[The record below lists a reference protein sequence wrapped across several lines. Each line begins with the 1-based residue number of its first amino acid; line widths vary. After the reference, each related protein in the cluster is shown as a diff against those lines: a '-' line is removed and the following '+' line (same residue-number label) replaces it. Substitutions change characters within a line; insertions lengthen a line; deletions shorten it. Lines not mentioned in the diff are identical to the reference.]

1 MKIYVF
7 DACIYFLPLKPLFF
21 FHIYIYIYIYFVY
34 WLCFTTVESSLYFGA
49 NANSVWDDEKMSPST
64 TKLGL
69 AFFFF
74 RVA

>member
-1 MKIYVF
+1 VEFIYVKMKIYIF
-7 DACIYFLPLKPLFF
+7 DACRYFFPLKTFLFIIF
-21 FHIYIYIYIYFVY
+21 FY

-74 RVA
+74 FVA